1 MWSTAAVFYLG
12 AMNPPTCL
20 LYLHGMSGPERLKPS
35 ETSLIVSHSFR
46 WTSDGG
52 GVCVYTYRWVCVCV
66 YVQAVKHKHSHLY
79 IYSVSCSNAHRH
91 EEWTCNTHFTAPHTP
106 FTCFCFIMIFMPHSW
121 LMTVLSWAFFVIFE
135 CLSLH
140 PKPNQT
146 NFVGIGQLQIRKNIW
161 WRHPAKLL
169 GSDLFPQY
177 LWEMSFEIKEE
188 ISSSKALKGT
198 IC

>member
-1 MWSTAAVFYLG
+1 M
-12 AMNPPTCL
+12 
-20 LYLHGMSGPERLKPS
+20 
-35 ETSLIVSHSFR
+35 
-46 WTSDGG
+46 GG

-135 CLSLH
+135 CLSSH

-177 LWEMSFEIKEE
+177 LWEISFEIKEE